1 MSLELQV
8 TEELKTAMR
17 AKDAKTLTALR
28 AIKSAFQ
35 LLNTSGEPITE
46 DLRLK
51 ALQKMVKQR
60 NDVSVIYKEQNRTD
74 LYEVEVFE
82 IGVIEKFL
90 PKKLSDAEIEN
101 EVKATI
107 AETGASSIKDMG
119 KVMGILNKKLAG
131 QADGKTISDFIKK
144 ALA

>member
-17 AKDAKTLTALR
+17 AKDAKKLTALR

-35 LLNTSGEPITE
+35 LLNTSGETITE

-60 NDVSVIYKEQNRTD
+60 TDVSVIYKEQNRPD
-74 LYEVEVFE
+74 LYDVEVFE
-82 IGVIEKFL
+82 ISVIEKFL
-90 PKKLSDAEIEN
+90 PKKLTDVEVED

-107 AETGASSIKDMG
+107 ALTGASSLKDLG
-119 KVMGILNKKLAG
+119 KVMGILTKKLAG
-131 QADGKTISDFIKK
+131 VADGKAVSDIAKK
-144 ALA
+144 LLA

>member
-1 MSLELQV
+1 MLETQV
-8 TEELKTAMR
+8 TEELKSAMK
-17 AKDAKTLTALR
+17 AKDTKTLTALR

-35 LLNTSGEPITE
+35 LLNTSGEEITE

-74 LYEVEVFE
+74 LYDIEVFE
-82 IGVIEKFL
+82 ISVIEKFL
-90 PKKLSDAEIEN
+90 PKKLTEIEIED

-107 AETGASSIKDMG
+107 VLTNSSSLKDLG
-119 KVMGILNKKLAG
+119 KVMGILTKKLAG
-131 QADGKTISDFIKK
+131 KADGKIVSDITKRL
-144 ALA
+144 LA